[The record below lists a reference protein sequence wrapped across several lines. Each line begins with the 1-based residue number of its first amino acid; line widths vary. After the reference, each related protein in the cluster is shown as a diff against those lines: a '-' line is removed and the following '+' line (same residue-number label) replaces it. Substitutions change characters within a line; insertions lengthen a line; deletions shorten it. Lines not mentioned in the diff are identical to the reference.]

1 MFKWILKQ
9 FNKKIEITEKL
20 KLDQNTITK
29 VELKHKT
36 LLQKYTKNYN
46 KKERLILFIYQI
58 FSSTLYAFENMRSVD
73 FVLSCLLT
81 Y

>member
-9 FNKKIEITEKL
+9 FNKKIKITEKL

-36 LLQKYTKNYN
+36 LLQNNTKNYN
-46 KKERLILFIYQI
+46 NKERLILFIY
-58 FSSTLYAFENMRSVD
+58 
-73 FVLSCLLT
+73 
-81 Y
+81 

>member
-9 FNKKIEITEKL
+9 FNKKIKITEKL

-46 KKERLILFIYQI
+46 NKERLIFFIY
-58 FSSTLYAFENMRSVD
+58 
-73 FVLSCLLT
+73 
-81 Y
+81 